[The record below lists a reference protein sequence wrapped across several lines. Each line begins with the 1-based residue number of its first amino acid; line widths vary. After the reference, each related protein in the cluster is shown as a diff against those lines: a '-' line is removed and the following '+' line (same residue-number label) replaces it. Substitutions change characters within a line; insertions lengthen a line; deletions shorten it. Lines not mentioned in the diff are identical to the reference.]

1 MKRFVSMI
9 ENCIAMIVFEKNEKK
24 KWREEFEVI
33 RLPLIWTDMTSIR
46 LNGKIHKIPAGLT
59 RVKG

>member
-1 MKRFVSMI
+1 
-9 ENCIAMIVFEKNEKK
+9 MIVFEKSEKK
-24 KWREEFEVI
+24 KWREEFEMI
-33 RLPLIWTDMTSIR
+33 RLSLICTDMTSIR